1 MDCDKRSSLG
11 SRSMFEVDTEEFD
24 YLSRNGGPLRA
35 RLYRPRG
42 QGPFPAMVDAHGG
55 AWIQGSFVNNDAIN
69 RPIAAG
75 GIVIMAIDYSL
86 PPTETYPSSVADMN
100 YAIRWLKMHAKR
112 YDTRPEWVG
121 AMGTSSGGHLAVLAA
136 IKPRD
141 ARYASL
147 PLAGG
152 GAFDARAVC
161 VVTMWPVICPL
172 TRFRENLDRQARS
185 EQVYATRVGGG
196 LDQMKYWLSEDA
208 MSDGSPMLALE
219 RGDEVAMPDLLYVQA
234 TGDNLHPRHCMDRF
248 CDDYNKKGAR
258 AEPLLIEGEP
268 YDFLRTQP
276 ESAEAKRAMTR
287 IIEFIHECTTRA
299 DRASTPGSKKYDRTN
314 GQG

>member
-1 MDCDKRSSLG
+1 MNDLQLSTAERFDV
-11 SRSMFEVDTEEFD
+11 ETEELD
-24 YLSRNGGPLRA
+24 YITRYGVPLRA

-42 QGPFPAMVDAHGG
+42 RGPFPAMVDAHGG
-55 AWIQGSFVNNDAIN
+55 AWIQGSFVNNDSIN

-86 PPTETYPSSVADMN
+86 PPSGTYPSSVADMN

-152 GAFDARAVC
+152 V
-161 VVTMWPVICPL
+161 
-172 TRFRENLDRQARS
+172 
-185 EQVYATRVGGG
+185 
-196 LDQMKYWLSEDA
+196 
-208 MSDGSPMLALE
+208 
-219 RGDEVAMPDLLYVQA
+219 RGDHVARDLPA
-234 TGDNLHPRHCMDRF
+234 HPFSR
-248 CDDYNKKGAR
+248 K
-258 AEPLLIEGEP
+258 P
-268 YDFLRTQP
+268 RTQ
-276 ESAEAKRAMTR
+276 
-287 IIEFIHECTTRA
+287 
-299 DRASTPGSKKYDRTN
+299 G
-314 GQG
+314 